1 MPPCRVKWR
10 WPGSILVFEQKS
22 VLHNAPCCRLV
33 FRNAGLDNS
42 VPVSKE
48 AKKGWDYH
56 CGHYYKTFSEYVR
69 TVFSDGEIILKRVD
83 EKFADRFGEK
93 NAWIY
98 CRNI

>member
-1 MPPCRVKWR
+1 MALRAMRDKKPLDYNTYMAYGEIYATL
-10 WPGSILVFEQKS
+10 PGK
-22 VLHNAPCCRLV
+22 
-33 FRNAGLDNS
+33 
-42 VPVSKE
+42 KE

-93 NAWIY
+93 SLDILQEYLKTDFNLISGDAF
-98 CRNI
+98 